1 MTEPL
6 VPLQVCQVKCNLQNV
21 KSALL
26 QMKMDSGTPCVKCD
40 KTFFSAKDLTNHL
53 TMHAAME
60 RRDDVAKT
68 FQSLKNLKMQVN
80 LVNLNLPIERSKRKR
95 DGCDEVDSKRIKIQD
110 GSKEISVNCQV
121 DKLICKICKRNFKDA
136 QPYKYHMV
144 VNHGELDNA
153 YLPTTPSKSL
163 LDSKETCTPNKS
175 RVRVK
180 SQLGTVEM
188 VDIVEDSPNKTLV
201 EQIQSN
207 KLKNVIVNDASGGEG
222 ETNNCSV
229 GKFSASL
236 EEVRK
241 SNKERSKRSTNEV
254 GSGNT
259 TEESKSQQQSCINLK
274 FREYLAADSESDF
287 EIHEKEAVT
296 KNNTAKKSS
305 PVKGGEEV
313 FKKVSAVID
322 KVLLRNGSKLSTD
335 NLTAKKRSLI
345 DLHRKLDEES
355 SNGPKALV
363 KLVAKYTN
371 NLDNSVTSLKVEKSE
386 VAKLDTNGD
395 SLRSKSEGRIV
406 KSKTLSSNKECV
418 DSSSVI
424 SISDH
429 SKSDIEIDECE
440 QPTAKRTPACKV
452 KLKSESDSYNP
463 ETQSSDSATA
473 NSEIEFAL
481 PLRKS
486 SRVRGPKPP
495 QIRDPIEN
503 PAPKSKKRSSDPLEP
518 KARRPSDPAPK
529 PKRTSDPVPKP
540 TKNLPDIAPNPN
552 RRLSE
557 RKFEGAK
564 PFKCNHCPLDFSNI
578 ESKKLH
584 EQTHEEKPYQCV
596 YCDMRFTIEL
606 SLKKHSKIH
615 KN

>member
-1 MTEPL
+1 
-6 VPLQVCQVKCNLQNV
+6 
-21 KSALL
+21 
-26 QMKMDSGTPCVKCD
+26 MDSGTPCVKCD

-60 RRDDVAKT
+60 RRDDIAKT
-68 FQSLKNLKMQVN
+68 FQSLKSLKMQVN

-95 DGCDEVDSKRIKIQD
+95 EGSDEVDSKRIKIQD
-110 GSKEISVNCQV
+110 GSKEISVNCQI

-153 YLPTTPSKSL
+153 YLPTTPSKNL
-163 LDSKETCTPNKS
+163 LDASKETCTPNKS
-175 RVRVK
+175 KVRVK

-201 EQIQSN
+201 EQLQSN
-207 KLKNVIVNDASGGEG
+207 KLKNVIFNDASSGNIDDHVVENGEG
-222 ETNNCSV
+222 ETNDSNV

-241 SNKERSKRSTNEV
+241 SNKERSKRSSSDVLSVNK
-254 GSGNT
+254 
-259 TEESKSQQQSCINLK
+259 TEESKSQQQNCVNLK
-274 FREYLAADSESDF
+274 FKEYLAADSESDF
-287 EIHEKEAVT
+287 EIHEKEAVS
-296 KNNTAKKSS
+296 KNDIVKKSS

-313 FKKVSAVID
+313 FKKVSTVID
-322 KVLLRNGSKLSTD
+322 KVLLRNGSKLST
-335 NLTAKKRSLI
+335 NISTSKKRSLN

-355 SNGPKALV
+355 SDGPKALV
-363 KLVAKYTN
+363 KLVAKYTK
-371 NLDNSVTSLKVEKSE
+371 NLDISVTSSLKVEKSE
-386 VAKLDTNGD
+386 VAKLDKSGD
-395 SLRSKSEGRIV
+395 SLRSESESMIV
-406 KSKTLSSNKECV
+406 KSKTPSSNKECV
-418 DSSSVI
+418 DSSSLI

-429 SKSDIEIDECE
+429 SKSDIEVDECE
-440 QPTAKRTPACKV
+440 QPSVKRTPACKV

-503 PAPKSKKRSSDPLEP
+503 PATKSKKRSSDPLEP

-540 TKNLPDIAPNPN
+540 TRKLSDIAPNPN

-564 PFKCNHCPLDFSNI
+564 PFKCNHCPLDFSNL